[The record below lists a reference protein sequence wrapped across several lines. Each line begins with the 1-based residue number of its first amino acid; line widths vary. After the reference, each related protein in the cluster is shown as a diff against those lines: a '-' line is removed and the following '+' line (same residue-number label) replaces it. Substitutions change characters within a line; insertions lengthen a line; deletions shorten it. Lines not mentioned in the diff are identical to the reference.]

1 MSMGKRAECSVY
13 SLAYLPSV
21 VVLVDGSNGRPC
33 RRGDLLNISRRS
45 DTSLVPQPYF
55 VLCTRG
61 EPRSATPTD
70 PCETHTVR

>member
-33 RRGDLLNISRRS
+33 RRGDPMNISHRF
-45 DTSLVPQPYF
+45 DTSLVPQPYY
-55 VLCTRG
+55 VLVANRG
-61 EPRSATPTD
+61 LQHPQILARLTL
-70 PCETHTVR
+70 